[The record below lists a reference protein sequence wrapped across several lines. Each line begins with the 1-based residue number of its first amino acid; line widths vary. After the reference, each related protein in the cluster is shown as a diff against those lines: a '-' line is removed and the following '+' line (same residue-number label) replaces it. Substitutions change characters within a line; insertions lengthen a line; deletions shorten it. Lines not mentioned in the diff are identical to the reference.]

1 MKERNGRR
9 REVSGRLP
17 LIDNKEGISPRDC
30 ERGCNTATG
39 SCLSVDRYY
48 SNFAEK
54 DEEEEEESGPASHG
68 PSYDRPT
75 CDTTGINV

>member
-1 MKERNGRR
+1 MSAGVTPLPGR
-9 REVSGRLP
+9 VCP
-17 LIDNKEGISPRDC
+17 LTDII
-30 ERGCNTATG
+30 
-39 SCLSVDRYY
+39 

>member
-1 MKERNGRR
+1 MREWNEGR

-30 ERGCNTATG
+30 ERECNTATG

-48 SNFAEK
+48 K
-54 DEEEEEESGPASHG
+54 
-68 PSYDRPT
+68 
-75 CDTTGINV
+75 

>member
-1 MKERNGRR
+1 MREWNGGR

-30 ERGCNTATG
+30 ERECNTATG

-48 SNFAEK
+48 K
-54 DEEEEEESGPASHG
+54 
-68 PSYDRPT
+68 
-75 CDTTGINV
+75 

>member
-1 MKERNGRR
+1 MIKKYFFTLFPKNQVPIIRHSDIVTSRGGGEMKERNGRR

-48 SNFAEK
+48 K
-54 DEEEEEESGPASHG
+54 
-68 PSYDRPT
+68 
-75 CDTTGINV
+75 